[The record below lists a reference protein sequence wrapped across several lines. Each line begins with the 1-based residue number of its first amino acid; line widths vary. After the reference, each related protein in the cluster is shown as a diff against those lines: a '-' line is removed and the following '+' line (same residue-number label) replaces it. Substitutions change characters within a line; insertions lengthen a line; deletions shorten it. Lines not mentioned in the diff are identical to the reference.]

1 VKIKKGDTYYIN
13 KHLSAILE
21 LLGAVMKALTLL
33 LILLTTYGWTK
44 DMPIKN
50 PDTYKQHS
58 FQDVWHEV
66 TSDPLHTLPQN
77 TVTFGKLFTFR
88 KNLILADAKRTI
100 TERRDI
106 IEPFDKL
113 AHPNGVCLKGL
124 WHIDKA
130 NPYSGYFKQNSKA
143 LIIARASTAL
153 SKTKRGDI
161 RAFGFAGKLFP
172 TTKVDKSNSEHTA
185 NFFAI
190 DDLGGTDALHYT
202 DVAMTNEPSV
212 TTTSEVLKNILYALK
227 IAKAFASAD
236 DHSDIRQLYEIS
248 ELGEKDKKNIITP
261 KWIRISA
268 RSGQSVDA
276 KDFRDEFSLNKHKK
290 IFFNIEVASKEIN
303 HKKEWQTI
311 GTITFD
317 ASVVSNTC
325 DHRLHFHHPVWRDD
339 LRYVK

>member
-1 VKIKKGDTYYIN
+1 
-13 KHLSAILE
+13 
-21 LLGAVMKALTLL
+21 MKALTLL

-50 PDTYKQHS
+50 PNTYKQLS
-58 FQDVWHEV
+58 FQNVWSEV

-77 TVTFGKLFTFR
+77 TVTFGKLFTFS
-88 KNLILADAKRTI
+88 KNIILSDAKRTLADY
-100 TERRDI
+100 RDI

-130 NPYSGYFKQNSKA
+130 NPYSGYFKQYSKA

-172 TTKVDKSNSEHTA
+172 TTNVKMSNKEHTA

-190 DDLGGTDALHYT
+190 DDLGGTNALHYT

-212 TTTSEVLKNILYALK
+212 TTTSAVLKNMLYALK
-227 IAKAFASAD
+227 IAKAFSNAD
-236 DHSDIRQLYEIS
+236 SHSGIRQLYEIS
-248 ELGEKDKKNIITP
+248 ELGEKDKSNIITP
-261 KWIRISA
+261 KWIKISA
-268 RSGQSVDA
+268 KSGQSVDA
-276 KDFRDEFSLNKHKK
+276 KDFREEFVLEKSKK
-290 IFFNIEVASKEIN
+290 IVFNIAVASKEKEG
-303 HKKEWQTI
+303 KKEWQTI
-311 GTITFD
+311 GSITFD
-317 ASVVSNTC
+317 TSVVSTTC

-339 LRYVK
+339 LRYKK

>member
-1 VKIKKGDTYYIN
+1 
-13 KHLSAILE
+13 
-21 LLGAVMKALTLL
+21 MKALYLL
-33 LILLTTYGWTK
+33 LILLPTYGCTK
-44 DMPIKN
+44 ELTLKTE
-50 PDTYKQHS
+50 DTKVTYTQHS
-58 FQDVWHEV
+58 FQDVWREV
-66 TSDPLHTLPQN
+66 TSDPLSTLPQN
-77 TVTFGKLFTFR
+77 TVTFGKLFTFS
-88 KNLILADAKRTI
+88 KNIIFNDAKRTLAD
-100 TERRDI
+100 RRDI

-113 AHPNGVCLKGL
+113 AHPNGVCLKGV

-130 NPYSGYFKQNSKA
+130 NPYSGYFKQHSKA

-172 TTKVDKSNSEHTA
+172 TTNVKKSNKEHTA

-212 TTTSEVLKNILYALK
+212 TTTSAVLKNMLYALK
-227 IAKAFASAD
+227 VAKAFSDAD
-236 DHSDIRQLYEIS
+236 SHSGIRQLYEIS
-248 ELGEKDKKNIITP
+248 ELGEKDKSNIITP
-261 KWIRISA
+261 KWIKISA
-268 RSGQSVDA
+268 KSGQSVDA
-276 KDFRDEFSLNKHKK
+276 QDFRDEFTLNKDKK
-290 IFFNIEVASKEIN
+290 IFFNIEVASVEKN

-325 DHRLHFHHPVWRDD
+325 DHRLHFHHPVWRND
-339 LRYVK
+339 LRYMH

>member
-1 VKIKKGDTYYIN
+1 
-13 KHLSAILE
+13 
-21 LLGAVMKALTLL
+21 MKALYLL
-33 LILLTTYGWTK
+33 FIFFTINSCSKDILLSTIPPVLPT
-44 DMPIKN
+44 
-50 PDTYKQHS
+50 QHS
-58 FQDVWHEV
+58 FQNVWSEV
-66 TSDPLHTLPQN
+66 TSDPLSTLPQN
-77 TVTFGKLFTFR
+77 TVTFGKLFTFT
-88 KNLILADAKRTI
+88 KNIIFNDAKRTLAD
-100 TERRDI
+100 RRDI

-113 AHPNGVCLKGL
+113 AHPNGVCLKGI
-124 WHIDKA
+124 WQIHKF
-130 NPYSGYFKQNSKA
+130 NPYSGYFKQHSKA
-143 LIIARASTAL
+143 LIIARTSTAL

-161 RAFGFAGKLFP
+161 RAFGFTGKLFP
-172 TTKVDKSNSEHTA
+172 TTNVKKSNSGHTA

-236 DHSDIRQLYEIS
+236 SHSGIRQLYEIS
-248 ELGEKDKKNIITP
+248 ELGEKDKSNIITP
-261 KWIRISA
+261 KWLKISA

-276 KDFRDEFSLNKHKK
+276 KDFREEFVLDKGKK
-290 IFFNIEVASKEIN
+290 IVFDIAVASKEIDE
-303 HKKEWQTI
+303 KKEWQTI
-311 GTITFD
+311 GSITFD

>member
-1 VKIKKGDTYYIN
+1 
-13 KHLSAILE
+13 
-21 LLGAVMKALTLL
+21 MKALYLL
-33 LILLTTYGWTK
+33 LILLTTNGWTK
-44 DMPIKN
+44 DMPIK
-50 PDTYKQHS
+50 KQNTHKQQS
-58 FQDVWHEV
+58 FQDVWREV
-66 TSDPLHTLPQN
+66 TSDPLNTLPQN
-77 TVTFGKLFTFR
+77 TVTFGKLFTFS
-88 KNLILADAKRTI
+88 KNIIFSDAKRTLADH
-100 TERRDI
+100 RDI

-113 AHPNGVCLKGL
+113 AHPNGVCLKGV
-124 WHIDKA
+124 WKIDKA
-130 NPYSGYFKQNSKA
+130 NPYSGYFKQHSKA

-190 DDLGGTDALHYT
+190 DNLGGTDALLYT

-212 TTTSEVLKNILYALK
+212 TTTSAVVKNILYALK
-227 IAKAFASAD
+227 VAKAFSDAD
-236 DHSDIRQLYEIS
+236 RHSGIRQLYEIS

-261 KWIRISA
+261 KWIKISSK
-268 RSGQSVDA
+268 SGQSVDA
-276 KDFRDEFSLNKHKK
+276 KDFRDEFVLDKSKK
-290 IFFNIEVASKEIN
+290 IVFDIAVASKERED
-303 HKKEWQTI
+303 KKEWQNI
-311 GTITFD
+311 GSITFD

>member
-1 VKIKKGDTYYIN
+1 MKILY
-13 KHLSAILE
+13 
-21 LLGAVMKALTLL
+21 LL
-33 LILLTTYGWTK
+33 LILLTTHGCTNEMAIKTSTK
-44 DMPIKN
+44 NTPS
-50 PDTYKQHS
+50 TQS

-77 TVTFGKLFTFR
+77 TVTFGKLFTFT
-88 KNLILADAKRTI
+88 KNIILGDAKRTL
-100 TERRDI
+100 EDRRDI

-113 AHPNGVCLKGL
+113 AHPNGICLKGI
-124 WHIDKA
+124 WEIHKD
-130 NPYSGYFKQNSKA
+130 NPYSGYFRQHSKA

-172 TTKVDKSNSEHTA
+172 TSNPKQPNKEYTA

-190 DDLGGTDALHYT
+190 DDLGGTTALHYT

-212 TTTSEVLKNILYALK
+212 TTTSEVVKNIFYALK

-236 DHSDIRQLYEIS
+236 SHSDIRQLYEIS
-248 ELGEKDKKNIITP
+248 ELGEKSKSQIITP
-261 KWIRISA
+261 KWIKISA
-268 RSGQSVDA
+268 QKGQTQGQTIDA
-276 KDFRDEFSLNKHKK
+276 KDFRDEFKFLKGQK
-290 IFFNIEVASKEIN
+290 IVFDIAVTSKETD
-303 HKKEWQTI
+303 KQKEWQTI

-317 ASVVSNTC
+317 TSVVSNTC

-339 LRYVK
+339 LIYNKEAL

>member
-1 VKIKKGDTYYIN
+1 
-13 KHLSAILE
+13 
-21 LLGAVMKALTLL
+21 MKALTLL
-33 LILLTTYGWTK
+33 LILLTISGCTEEIPVKKQNTYT
-44 DMPIKN
+44 
-50 PDTYKQHS
+50 QQS
-58 FQDVWHEV
+58 FQDVWREV
-66 TSDPLHTLPQN
+66 TSDPLRILPQN
-77 TVTFGKLFTFR
+77 KVTFGKLFTFS
-88 KNLILADAKRTI
+88 KNIILGDAKRTLAD
-100 TERRDI
+100 RRDI

-130 NPYSGYFKQNSKA
+130 NPYSGYFKQHTKA
-143 LIIARASTAL
+143 LIIVRASTAL

-172 TTKVDKSNSEHTA
+172 TTNVKKHNKEHTA

-190 DDLGGTDALHYT
+190 DDLGGTNALHYT

-227 IAKAFASAD
+227 IAKAFSDAD
-236 DHSDIRQLYEIS
+236 SHSGIRQLYEIS
-248 ELGEKDKKNIITP
+248 ELGEKNKGNIITP
-261 KWIRISA
+261 RWLKISA
-268 RSGQSVDA
+268 KSGQSVDA
-276 KDFRDEFSLNKHKK
+276 KDFRDEFMLEKGKK
-290 IFFNIEVASKEIN
+290 IVFDIAVASKEKEG
-303 HKKEWQTI
+303 KKEWQSI

-339 LRYVK
+339 LRYMK

>member
-1 VKIKKGDTYYIN
+1 
-13 KHLSAILE
+13 
-21 LLGAVMKALTLL
+21 MKALYLL
-33 LILLTTYGWTK
+33 LIFLTTNGCTK

-50 PDTYKQHS
+50 QNTKDTYKQHS

-66 TSDPLHTLPQN
+66 TSDQLLTLPQN
-77 TVTFGKLFTFR
+77 RVTFGKLFTFS
-88 KNLILADAKRTI
+88 KNIILGNAKRTLADH
-100 TERRDI
+100 RDI

-113 AHPNGVCLKGL
+113 AHPNGVCLKGV
-124 WHIDKA
+124 WQIDKA
-130 NPYSGYFKQNSKA
+130 NPYSGYFKQHSKA

-153 SKTKRGDI
+153 SKTQRGDI

-172 TTKVDKSNSEHTA
+172 TINTQQINKEPTA

-236 DHSDIRQLYEIS
+236 KHSGIRQLYEIS
-248 ELGEKDKKNIITP
+248 ELGEKNKKNIITP
-261 KWIRISA
+261 KWIKISA
-268 RSGQSVDA
+268 KSGQKIDA
-276 KDFRDEFSLNKHKK
+276 KDFREEFVLDKGKK
-290 IFFNIEVASKEIN
+290 ILFDIAVASKETDG
-303 HKKEWQTI
+303 KKEWHTI

-317 ASVVSNTC
+317 TSVVSDTC

-339 LRYVK
+339 LRY

>member
-1 VKIKKGDTYYIN
+1 
-13 KHLSAILE
+13 
-21 LLGAVMKALTLL
+21 MKALYLF
-33 LILLTTYGWTK
+33 LILFTINSCSKDVALSTTT
-44 DMPIKN
+44 PIL
-50 PDTYKQHS
+50 PTQHS
-58 FQDVWHEV
+58 FQNVWSEV
-66 TSDPLHTLPQN
+66 TSDPLRTLPQN
-77 TVTFGKLFTFR
+77 TVTFGKLFTFT
-88 KNLILADAKRTI
+88 KNIILGDAKRTLADH
-100 TERRDI
+100 RDI

-113 AHPNGVCLKGL
+113 AHPNGVCLKGV

-130 NPYSGYFKQNSKA
+130 NPYSGYFKQNAKA

-172 TTKVDKSNSEHTA
+172 TTNVKKRNKAPTA

-202 DVAMTNEPSV
+202 DVSMTNEPSV

-227 IAKAFASAD
+227 IAKAFSDAD
-236 DHSDIRQLYEIS
+236 SHSGIRQLYEIS
-248 ELGEKDKKNIITP
+248 ELGEKNKSNIITP
-261 KWIRISA
+261 KWIKISA
-268 RSGQSVDA
+268 KSGQSVDA
-276 KDFRDEFSLNKHKK
+276 KDFRDEFSLNNNKK

-317 ASVVSNTC
+317 TSVVSNTC

-339 LRYVK
+339 LRYER